1 MKIKSGFI
9 IREVAGKNVAV
20 ATGELSRSF
29 NGMITLN
36 DTAKFIFESFQQ
48 ETTVEEV
55 VQAVLAKF
63 DIDEA
68 TAKKDVQTL
77 VDQLKG
83 ANLFS

>member
-63 DIDEA
+63 DIDEV